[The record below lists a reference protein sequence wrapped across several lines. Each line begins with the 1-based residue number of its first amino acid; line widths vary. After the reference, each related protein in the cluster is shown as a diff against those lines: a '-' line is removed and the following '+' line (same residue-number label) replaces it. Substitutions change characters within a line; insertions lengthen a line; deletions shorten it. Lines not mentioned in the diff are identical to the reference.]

1 MVHEIIAMISPFL
14 CLIQIT
20 AKIKTPISVF
30 FQVSFEIN
38 PKNHIYSKL
47 LKYTIKKSKYKLKN
61 KLLKLSWKNYNIK
74 LIYQKNIYI
83 NVKCIIK
90 TFVKCKIKTSKLF
103 ILN

>member
-30 FQVSFEIN
+30 FFQVSFEIN

-47 LKYTIKKSKYKLKN
+47 LKYTIKKIEK
-61 KLLKLSWKNYNIK
+61 
-74 LIYQKNIYI
+74 
-83 NVKCIIK
+83 
-90 TFVKCKIKTSKLF
+90 
-103 ILN
+103 